1 MIETDVFVSVVLRGK
16 EWFDLM
22 VLYVREPVLC
32 VVRVKTPVL
41 KMWDGKPQAHWSAG
55 CVQCGRQLDCLL
67 VRSERAGCQEA
78 CDQLG

>member
-1 MIETDVFVSVVLRGK
+1 MMVWIMIETDVFVSVVLRGK

-41 KMWDGKPQAHWSAG
+41 KM
-55 CVQCGRQLDCLL
+55 
-67 VRSERAGCQEA
+67 
-78 CDQLG
+78 